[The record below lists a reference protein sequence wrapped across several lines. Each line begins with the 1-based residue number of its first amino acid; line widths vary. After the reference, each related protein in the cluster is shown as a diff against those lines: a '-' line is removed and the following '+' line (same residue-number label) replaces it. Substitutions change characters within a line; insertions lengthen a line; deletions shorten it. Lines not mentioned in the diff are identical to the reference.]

1 MERNNLLCKKEVKKA
16 NLALKAKH
24 VQVEES
30 SDEEEGDDD
39 NKKLTR
45 TGVPHV
51 VK

>member
-1 MERNNLLCKKEVKKA
+1 MERNNLLCKKEVKKT

-30 SDEEEGDDD
+30 SDDD

-45 TGVPHV
+45 TGVPHAI
-51 VK
+51 K